1 MTASAAQPSQYR
13 ELSKELVDAQ
23 RNSHFRRRADP
34 LAAVLGLGGRHNWVG
49 MAVGMA
55 GAFFVHGAGAA
66 TSLQQLFEL
75 EDFAKAIYE
84 DVSTELRGVY
94 DIEVDEPP
102 PAPEV
107 DPPPEDPEE
116 EAEEEDETVAPEP
129 VEEAPAPEAPP
140 PEAAEVGQALTA
152 EEDPDAPLDLTG
164 DQWSMVTGPGT
175 RFAGGTSQRGGTSSD
190 AVRDRKAKTAGNT
203 TVKRATAKPGK
214 QKKNRKEKDLS
225 RPAMLASSASW
236 NSCGFPAEAEM
247 GQIDYARV
255 VLVVTVGPDGKP
267 QSVAVVGENPPGFG
281 FAALAQSCAY
291 RKSFKPGLDRE
302 GNPTAS
308 TTPRIGVTFT
318 R

>member
-1 MTASAAQPSQYR
+1 MTASAAQPDQYTN
-13 ELSKELVDAQ
+13 LPKEPGGAQ
-23 RNSHFRRRADP
+23 RNSRFRRSTDP
-34 LAAVLGLGGRHNWVG
+34 LAPVLDLGRHNWVG
-49 MAVGMA
+49 MAIGLA
-55 GAFFVHGAGAA
+55 GALFVHGAGAA
-66 TSLQQLFEL
+66 TSLQRLYEL

-94 DIEVDEPP
+94 DIEIEEPP
-102 PAPEV
+102 PVPEV
-107 DPPPEDPEE
+107 DPPPEEPEE
-116 EAEEEDETVAPEP
+116 EVEKETVAPEP
-129 VEEAPAPEAPP
+129 VDEAPTPEAPP

-175 RFAGGTSQRGGTSSD
+175 RFAGGASQRGGTSRD
-190 AVRDRKAKTAGNT
+190 AVRDRKAKTGGDK
-203 TVKRATAKPGK
+203 TVKRTTAKPGK
-214 QKKNRKEKDLS
+214 VKKKRKEKDLS
-225 RPAMLASSASW
+225 RPAMLTSSASW

-267 QSVAVVGENPPGFG
+267 QRVAVVGENPPGFG
-281 FAALAQSCAY
+281 FGALAQTCAY
-291 RKSFKPGLDRE
+291 RKSFKPGLDRD
-302 GNPTAS
+302 GNPTSS